1 MEGKSLLLRYMGDT
15 PQLRIIDFFL
25 DNRESDYS
33 KKEIIEH
40 TGISKT
46 TFYKVWDE
54 IARFGCLKA
63 TRRYGRAQLY
73 AINPESALI
82 RRLVALDDELG
93 RQAMQKALEEPIMA
107 QDSVRLAGA

>member
-1 MEGKSLLLRYMGDT
+1 MEDKSLLLRYMGDT

-54 IARFGCLKA
+54 IARFGYLKA

-73 AINPESALI
+73 AIDPESALI
-82 RRLVALDDELG
+82 RRFAALDEELG
-93 RQAMQKALEEPIMA
+93 RQAMQKALGGPITARGSA
-107 QDSVRLAGA
+107 QSAGA